1 VLAEVQVML
10 ISHDRVIT
18 ETATLQ
24 DLNLKE
30 ISKDFDSFLARVELS
45 VTADEILAGLV
56 GWFEVEMTF

>member
-1 VLAEVQVML
+1 ML
-10 ISHDRVIT
+10 ISHDRIIT

-30 ISKDFDSFLARVELS
+30 ISKDFDSFMARVELS
-45 VTADEILAGLV
+45 VTADETLAGLV

>member
-1 VLAEVQVML
+1 ML

-24 DLNLKE
+24 DLNLME
-30 ISKDFDSFLARVELS
+30 ISKDFDSFMARVELS
-45 VTADEILAGLV
+45 VTADETLAGLV

>member
-1 VLAEVQVML
+1 ML

-30 ISKDFDSFLARVELS
+30 ISKNFDSFLARVELS
-45 VTADEILAGLV
+45 VTADEILAGRV

>member
-1 VLAEVQVML
+1 ML

-18 ETATLQ
+18 ETVTLQ

-30 ISKDFDSFLARVELS
+30 ISKDFDSFMARVELS
-45 VTADEILAGLV
+45 VTADETLAGLV

>member
-1 VLAEVQVML
+1 MLAEVQVML

-24 DLNLKE
+24 DLNLME
-30 ISKDFDSFLARVELS
+30 ISKDFDSFMARVELS
-45 VTADEILAGLV
+45 VTADETLAGLV